1 MIRNPRSPNNLAQ
14 KDQVL
19 GVQAV
24 TGQNLGQGDEKKI
37 SVLAIKPRWAIGPRT
52 PAWEELWRRIL
63 SDLLYTQ
70 GDVADSTVREP
81 SNDC

>member
-1 MIRNPRSPNNLAQ
+1 MIRKLRAPINLPQ

-24 TGQNLGQGDEKKI
+24 TGQSPGEGDEKKI
-37 SVLAIKPRWAIGPRT
+37 SGLAIKPRWAIGPRT
-52 PAWEELWRRIL
+52 TAWEELWRRIL
-63 SDLLYTQ
+63 LDLHYTQ